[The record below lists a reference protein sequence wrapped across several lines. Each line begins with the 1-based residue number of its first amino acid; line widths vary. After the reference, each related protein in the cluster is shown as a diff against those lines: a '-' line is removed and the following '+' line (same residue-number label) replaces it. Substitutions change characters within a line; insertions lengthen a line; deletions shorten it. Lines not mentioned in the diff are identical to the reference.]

1 MRKLVILRGAMGS
14 GKSTFIKNND
24 LENFTLCADNIR
36 LMYNSPEMSI
46 TYKEEIP
53 QFNNKKVW
61 NLLYEILEERMKKG
75 EFTIIDAVHAYADES
90 LKVYKKLAEKYRY
103 RLYILDFTNIEI
115 DEIYKRNQTRS
126 DYKIV
131 KNSSIDRVVKVLKKE
146 KIPSAFKVITPDDFY
161 DIIKNIPRNLD
172 IYNKIHIIGDIHG
185 SYSVLKKYFEENPI
199 DENDAYIF
207 LGDYFDR
214 GIENYNTF
222 RFLEKLQK
230 MKNMTFLLGNHEDK
244 LYKYACD
251 DEYKLD
257 LDIKKTIE
265 EFEKNTL
272 KKSEIRGFIKNLSQ
286 ISYISFAN
294 KTYLINHGGIPY
306 IPKHSLD
313 FYSTN
318 SFIYGIGDYE
328 TNIDEIYNNFM
339 KAQEN
344 KVYQIHGHRNFNKI
358 KTDEYEY
365 SFNLD
370 GNVENGEYLRILT
383 LNKDGSYKCDYIKND
398 IYNKDLKEETTV
410 YDLIENFEKNRYIYS
425 KDLGNDIY
433 SYNFTKEAFYNK
445 VWNNM
450 TTKARGLFINTKDYH
465 IVARSYNK
473 FFKIDER
480 RETSLEKVKENINYP
495 VKFYLKYNG
504 FLGILSHFNNEL
516 FFASKSTNTGEYVE
530 YFKNIFYK
538 RFDDN
543 QIEAIKRKIIDENL
557 TFVFEVIDSLND
569 PHIIKY
575 ENDEIVL
582 LDAIKNSIN
591 FEKISYDELITF
603 SKKYDINCKK
613 CAYIAENPDEFDK
626 IYTEITLDDY
636 KYDGEYIEG
645 FVIEDGN
652 NFMVKTKSKYYDKWK
667 YLRSRME
674 SALKNNDFKPKTDD
688 IMEIEFLKFLE
699 NKYKDKNTDFK
710 SLNIINERDEFISIY
725 F

>member
-115 DEIYKRNQTRS
+115 DEIYKRNQTRP

-131 KNSSIDRVVKVLKKE
+131 KNSSIDRVVKGLKKE
-146 KIPSAFKVITPDDFY
+146 KIPSSFKIIMPDDFY

-172 IYNKIHIIGDIHG
+172 NYNKIHIIGDIHG

-358 KTDEYEY
+358 KTDEYSY

-410 YDLIENFEKNRYIYS
+410 YDLIENFEKNKYIYS

-445 VWNNM
+445 VWDNM

-480 RETSLEKVKENINYP
+480 KETSLEKVKENINYP

-538 RFDDN
+538 KFDDN

-557 TFVFEVIDSLND
+557 TFVFEVIDSSND

-626 IYTEITLDDY
+626 IYMEITLDDY

-645 FVIEDGN
+645 FVIEDMN

-688 IMEIEFLKFLE
+688 ITEIEFLKFLE
-699 NKYKDKNTDFK
+699 NKNKDKNTDFK
-710 SLNIINERDEFISIY
+710 SLNIINERDEFTSIN

>member
-115 DEIYKRNQTRS
+115 DKIYKRNQARP

-146 KIPSAFKVITPDDFY
+146 KIPSAFKIIMPDDFC

-172 IYNKIHIIGDIHG
+172 NYNKIHIIGDIHG

-410 YDLIENFEKNRYIYS
+410 YDLIENFEKNKYVYS

-445 VWNNM
+445 VWDNM

-480 RETSLEKVKENINYP
+480 KETSLEKVKENINYH

-538 RFDDN
+538 KFDDN

-591 FEKISYDELITF
+591 FEKISYDELSTF

-613 CAYIAENPDEFDK
+613 CVYNAETPDEFDK

-688 IMEIEFLKFLE
+688 ITEIEFLKYLE
-699 NKYKDKNTDFK
+699 NKYKDKNIDFK